1 RHHRKRIGHTVKQ
14 LAKLVKHIHEY

>member
-1 RHHRKRIGHTVKQ
+1 RHHRKRIGHTIKQ